1 MNRSIIAMAAVAAIA
16 GAALTADAPA
26 LAASCVT
33 PGVVAHRGGTEHYTE
48 DTRNAFLD
56 STANIGARFWE
67 NDVQFTSDNVPVIM
81 HDDTVDR
88 TTNGTGNVADLTYA
102 QIAQLR
108 TADDQPVP
116 TLRDFINDQS
126 VMHVYAFVEIK
137 GTPTESQWAAFV
149 AAVKSREGKG
159 GPRPVISSFDPDVL
173 DQVAVRLPGYT
184 RALIQSAGDANP
196 ADVTPHA
203 TILLKHHDSITATRL
218 AKWTAAGLRVYAWA
232 DIAADPQSEWERIA
246 GYSTDTVAGSVSG
259 YITATPGAYLAWR
272 NARTC

>member
-1 MNRSIIAMAAVAAIA
+1 MIRRILTIAAVAATSLA
-16 GAALTADAPA
+16 LLSGAAPA
-26 LAASCVT
+26 RAASCVT
-33 PGVVAHRGGTEHYTE
+33 PGVVAHRGGTERYVE
-48 DTRNAFLD
+48 DTRDAFLD
-56 STANIGARFWE
+56 SAANIGAKFWE
-67 NDVQFTSDNVPVIM
+67 NDVQFTADDVPVIM

-88 TTNGTGNVADLTYA
+88 TTNGTGAVADLTYA

-126 VMHVYAFVEIK
+126 VMRAYAFVEIK
-137 GTPTESQWAAFV
+137 GTPAEGQWAAFV

-159 GPRPVISSFDPDVL
+159 GPRPAISSFDPDVL

-196 ADVTPHA
+196 ADITPHA
-203 TILLKHHDSITATRL
+203 SILIKHHDSITASRL
-218 AKWTAAGLRVYAWA
+218 AKWTGAGLKVFAWA

-246 GYSTDTVAGSVSG
+246 GYSNDGSAGSVSG
-259 YITATPGAYLAWR
+259 YITASPGAYLAWR
-272 NARTC
+272 NARSC